1 LPRFIRPEMWPVV
14 PILYYL
20 GASMLLLIVQAPLE
34 AASHYLMRPDFIV
47 YTWFTRVLAI
57 GGFGLALVPSG
68 RVMGAAV
75 AQLAGGAV
83 AFAVLAA
90 LVWWAVRGA
99 LRTGQCPVL
108 QATGAQPTRI

>member
-1 LPRFIRPEMWPVV
+1 
-14 PILYYL
+14 
-20 GASMLLLIVQAPLE
+20 
-34 AASHYLMRPDFIV
+34 MRPDFIV
-47 YTWFTRVLAI
+47 YTWLVRVAAI

-83 AFAVLAA
+83 AFAVLGV
-90 LVWWAVRGA
+90 LIWWTVRGA

-108 QATGAQPTRI
+108 RATGAEPTRI